1 MGWPEALRRPEV
13 VASLILV
20 GQAVMWAVLL
30 RTDPSIHRGVAVAVF
45 LGWLG
50 AAALARVFPRLVGA
64 LLVLFSPVGL
74 IFAILAYGFGVRGG
88 QLALWMFCCVAPLV
102 AGILFLVGGSTRRQA
117 VKPGT
122 MGDGEPRADEGDQWS
137 VGRPADPP

>member
-1 MGWPEALRRPEV
+1 M
-13 VASLILV
+13 
-20 GQAVMWAVLL
+20 
-30 RTDPSIHRGVAVAVF
+30 AVF

-88 QLALWMFCCVAPLV
+88 QLALWMFCSVAPLV

-122 MGDGEPRADEGDQWS
+122 MGDGKPLADEGDQWS